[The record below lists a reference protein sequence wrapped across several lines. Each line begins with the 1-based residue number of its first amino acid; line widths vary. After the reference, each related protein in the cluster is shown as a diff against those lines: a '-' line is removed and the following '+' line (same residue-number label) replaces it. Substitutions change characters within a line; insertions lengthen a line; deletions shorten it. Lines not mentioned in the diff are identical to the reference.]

1 MIKVHL
7 TRIAILITLF
17 TVGMLGIFAMPMDD
31 SPTWCLDLFLS
42 KILGGACLWIFSKL
56 YEIWKKTDEWIQ
68 AYDKW
73 NEPQD

>member
-7 TRIAILITLF
+7 IRIAILLTLF

-31 SPTWCLDLFLS
+31 SPTWCFDLFLS
-42 KILGGACLWIFSKL
+42 KILGVACIWIFSKL
-56 YEIWKKTDEWIQ
+56 YEIWKKTDKWIQ

>member
-7 TRIAILITLF
+7 IRIAILLTLF

-31 SPTWCLDLFLS
+31 SPTWCFDLFLS
-42 KILGGACLWIFSKL
+42 KILGGACIWIFSKL